1 MSSGTFSFFPG
12 LLSRL
17 SIDMDTKQYVVQKQ
31 TTYRHLRHADSP
43 IRRASANVLTIDHHL
58 RRVRFVFAPERAPSI
73 RDRRSR
79 CTVVNLNDLAHV
91 TSGRKGAIR
100 TSVAIQEQS
109 SCNSYLVGGQIARH
123 GGMGAATLARLT
135 TNAARSLACI
145 HAAVARQPA
154 AHRCTRTCRRT
165 YAVRWNPP
173 STPPRDCDA

>member
-31 TTYRHLRHADSP
+31 RTYRHLRHADSP

-100 TSVAIQEQS
+100 TSVATRGRPA
-109 SCNSYLVGGQIARH
+109 CNYYLVSWQIGRAVDACRGTERGRHAMQCARWRVLYSMPPLYGSPPH
-123 GGMGAATLARLT
+123 TAA
-135 TNAARSLACI
+135 S
-145 HAAVARQPA
+145 
-154 AHRCTRTCRRT
+154 CT
-165 YAVRWNPP
+165 
-173 STPPRDCDA
+173 